1 MALPLTVSHADN
13 EILYLKT
20 KASSSGGP
28 INVLGLPSSAVLRDV
43 TAPPPRS
50 VEFAT
55 RVNWT
60 WFCQIFIRHC
70 PLERVVNKVQM
81 KPMKANSTY
90 HFGIRVMMY
99 R

>member
-55 RVNWT
+55 RAN
-60 WFCQIFIRHC
+60 FDRS
-70 PLERVVNKVQM
+70 KVGPGSA
-81 KPMKANSTY
+81 KFLY
-90 HFGIRVMMY
+90 VIVF
-99 R
+99 